1 MCFFCTQKFVFT
13 VPKWSKNCFGKKVD
27 VQTSHR
33 YKAIKETTREWSPEE
48 WNKFNIARL
57 CWLMPSSSVYV
68 QNWVFTPVRDN
79 IRGTDES
86 NSVEIITSAQSGKI
100 GLNILIYF
108 YYIGTT
114 AYF

>member
-1 MCFFCTQKFVFT
+1 MLLLYSEIFFT
-13 VPKWSKNCFGKKVD
+13 VPKWSKNCLGKKVD

>member
-1 MCFFCTQKFVFT
+1 
-13 VPKWSKNCFGKKVD
+13 
-27 VQTSHR
+27 
-33 YKAIKETTREWSPEE
+33 
-48 WNKFNIARL
+48 
-57 CWLMPSSSVYV
+57 MPSSSVYV

-114 AYF
+114 AYFLCENCTLELWNLKLHALKDYRLLSVFSFYTFP